1 MSPRHRRLLPWIAL
15 CVIYVVWGST
25 YMAIRIVVRE
35 VPPMAAASLRFMV
48 AGLVM
53 AALAARVDRGKGRP
67 TRRQLLDYAVIG
79 VLLLAGGNGLVMWAE
94 TRIASGVAS
103 LVVATVPL
111 WLTFFD
117 GLRPGGR
124 AWTTRVWIGTAIGLL
139 GVALVARPGGGVS
152 AGHWP
157 AILALEGATLAWTAG
172 ALYSQSVPRRL
183 PLFTASAIE
192 MVAGSVF
199 LFAESRVMGEDL
211 ALFRTASSHAWLGL
225 LYLAVFGS
233 LVGFTAFAFCLNEL
247 PASTVGTYAYVN
259 PVVAVALGRIF
270 LGEPLSPG
278 IVGGAALILVAVV
291 LSTSQRPA
299 APSAPEPEGVP
310 LTDAAEAA
318 R

>member
-1 MSPRHRRLLPWIAL
+1 MSPRHRKLLPWIAL

-35 VPPMAAASLRFMV
+35 VPPMAAASLRFLV

-53 AALAARVDRGKGRP
+53 AAIAARVDRGQPRP
-67 TRRQLLDYAVIG
+67 TARQWTDYAVIG

-94 TRIASGVAS
+94 TRISSGVAS

-124 AWTTRVWIGTAIGLL
+124 RWTTRAWLGTAVGLL
-139 GVALVARPGGGVS
+139 GVALVARPGGSGVA

-172 ALYSQSVPRRL
+172 ALYAQALPRRL
-183 PLFTASAIE
+183 PLFTASAVE
-192 MVAGSVF
+192 MVAGSVV
-199 LFAESRVMGEDL
+199 LLGESRLMGEDL
-211 ALFRTASSHAWLGL
+211 SLFRMASSDAWLGL

-233 LVGFTAFAFCLNEL
+233 LVGFTAFAYCLNEL

-259 PVVAVALGRIF
+259 PVVAVTLGSVF
-270 LGEPLSPG
+270 LGEPLSAG
-278 IVGGAALILVAVV
+278 IVGGAVLILMAVV
-291 LSTSQRPA
+291 LTTRSAAPPA
-299 APSAPEPEGVP
+299 APAPEPVSLP
-310 LTDAAEAA
+310 EAA
-318 R
+318 QPAR